1 MQEEEDDRKEREE
14 MRTKHWKLM
23 RLKQNEPKWRT
34 RRIEE
39 CARIKEMEKE
49 DRLSIVKI
57 WTEEVE

>member
-1 MQEEEDDRKEREE
+1 MQEEEDDRKERDE

-34 RRIEE
+34 RRI
-39 CARIKEMEKE
+39 KEMEKE